1 MRNIN
6 IRPTCQEIEDMLIK
20 NNIEDLTQIEQELI
34 ERHISY
40 CSECKKYSQVLIN
53 INQAFVSTPRDDS
66 MPLAAIRKNA
76 LTKIAGN
83 RGTFSAFWYSL
94 LSLFEYRIP
103 VYQALVMILVAL
115 VLLIGFDYANSE
127 QNSLSMIWSDSHQ
140 LEGMISDTNYV
151 LDSLQMLERQRIGKN
166 VLEDSIL
173 TQFITTAM

>member
-1 MRNIN
+1 MRNVN

-20 NNIEDLTQIEQELI
+20 KNIEDLTQIDQELI
-34 ERHISY
+34 ERHLSY
-40 CSECKKYSQVLIN
+40 CLECKKYSQILFN
-53 INQAFVSTPRDDS
+53 INQAFVSPHRNDS
-66 MPLAAIRKNA
+66 MPLLGIRENTLK
-76 LTKIAGN
+76 KIS
-83 RGTFSAFWYSL
+83 RSSGTLSTFWYSL

-103 VYQALVMILVAL
+103 VYQALGMILVAL

-140 LEGMISDTNYV
+140 LEGMISDKNYV
-151 LDSLQMLERQRIGKN
+151 LDSLQLLERQRIGKN